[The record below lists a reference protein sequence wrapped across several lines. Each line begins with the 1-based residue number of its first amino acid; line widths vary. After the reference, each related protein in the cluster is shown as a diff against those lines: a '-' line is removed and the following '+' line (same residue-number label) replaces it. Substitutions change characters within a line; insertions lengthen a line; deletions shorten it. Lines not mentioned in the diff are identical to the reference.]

1 MMTSNYLE
9 YHKKMINK
17 QVLIVDK
24 ENDNWTGFVRK
35 IKNDSYFLV
44 ERESDNKISEST
56 FVILYSIG
64 L

>member
-1 MMTSNYLE
+1 
-9 YHKKMINK
+9 MINK

-44 ERESDNKISEST
+44 ERESDNKMIEVNM
-56 FVILYSIG
+56 FDIRSIG
-64 L
+64 

>member
-1 MMTSNYLE
+1 MTSNYLE

-44 ERESDNKISEST
+44 ERESDNKMIEVNM
-56 FVILYSIG
+56 FDIRSIG
-64 L
+64 